1 MISIDRQRLRKIINI
16 SILSAL
22 SFILMLIQF
31 PLPFLPPFLM
41 LDLSDIPAFI
51 GFILFGGLGGSLIII
66 MKIVLY
72 SLLVA
77 SEPIGPIANLLAA
90 FSFLLPVFFFYYK
103 KKTVKRLIYGFISGT
118 VMLILSL
125 AVLNYFVLLP
135 AYGLIVDQT
144 DIVNN
149 LRVVVTA
156 GIIPFNLVKGIIL
169 SIICY
174 IIYIKVIPL
183 IQRQQ

>member
-1 MISIDRQRLRKIINI
+1 MDRQRLRKIIYI

-51 GFILFGGLGGSLIII
+51 GFILFGGIGGSLIIV

-72 SLLVA
+72 SILMA

-90 FSFLLPVFFFYYK
+90 FSFLLPVYFCYYK
-103 KKTVKRLIYGFISGT
+103 RKTIKSLIVGFIIGT
-118 VMLILSL
+118 LVLTIML

-135 AYGLIVDQT
+135 AYGMIVDQT
-144 DIVNN
+144 DIINN
-149 LRVVVTA
+149 LRVVITA

-169 SIICY
+169 SLVCY
-174 IIYIKVIPL
+174 VIYKKAIPVL
-183 IQRQQ
+183 ANRN

>member
-1 MISIDRQRLRKIINI
+1 MDRQRLKKIINI

-51 GFILFGGLGGSLIII
+51 GFIMFGGLGGTMIIV
-66 MKIVLY
+66 MKIFLY
-72 SLLVA
+72 GILMA

-90 FSFLLPVFFFYYK
+90 FSFLLPVFFFYARSK
-103 KKTVKRLIYGFISGT
+103 SSKSLIYGFICGT
-118 VMLILSL
+118 LVLVL
-125 AVLNYFVLLP
+125 AMSVLNYFVLLP

-144 DIVNN
+144 DIINN
-149 LRVVVTA
+149 LKVVVTA
-156 GIIPFNLVKGIIL
+156 GIIPFNVVKGIIL

-174 IIYIKVIPL
+174 VIYKKAIPVFTK
-183 IQRQQ
+183 

>member
-1 MISIDRQRLRKIINI
+1 MDRKRLRMIIYI

-51 GFILFGGLGGSLIII
+51 GFILFGGVGGSLIII
-66 MKIVLY
+66 MKIVLF
-72 SLLVA
+72 SILVA

-90 FSFLLPVFFFYYK
+90 FSFLLPVYFIYSRS
-103 KKTVKRLIYGFISGT
+103 KTVKSLIIGFIVGT
-118 VMLILSL
+118 IVLIISL

-135 AYGLIVDQT
+135 AYGMIVDQT
-144 DIVNN
+144 DIINN
-149 LRVVVTA
+149 LRVVITA

-174 IIYIKVIPL
+174 VIYKKAIPVL
-183 IQRQQ
+183 ANKN